1 MSSFDCWGG
10 WQALFIYISYDFYR
24 LFSLDLRWSEL
35 ASVHKLLTVD
45 VSYNA
50 MDEDE
55 LTQLTK
61 SYCRPRVK
69 LCLEGTRMPKT
80 YWPIFFWRT
89 WPHIGTSQQK
99 GFFLEGNQI
108 SWNRLKQNDLSEN
121 PSGNH
126 PLPPFPGTLLTSIDK
141 TTRQA
146 VEHQFC
152 LAVARGYNNITFHLM
167 QSMNKKEPN
176 TS

>member
-1 MSSFDCWGG
+1 MWSVDCWGG

-80 YWPIFFWRT
+80 YWPIFFGE
-89 WPHIGTSQQK
+89 HGHTSEQANKKVFSWKETKYHEIDWNKMIYQK
-99 GFFLEGNQI
+99 IQAETIHYHHFLEHC
-108 SWNRLKQNDLSEN
+108 W
-121 PSGNH
+121 H
-126 PLPPFPGTLLTSIDK
+126 LLTKQLVKQWSMSFALLWLEAI
-141 TTRQA
+141 
-146 VEHQFC
+146 
-152 LAVARGYNNITFHLM
+152 IT
-167 QSMNKKEPN
+167 
-176 TS
+176 